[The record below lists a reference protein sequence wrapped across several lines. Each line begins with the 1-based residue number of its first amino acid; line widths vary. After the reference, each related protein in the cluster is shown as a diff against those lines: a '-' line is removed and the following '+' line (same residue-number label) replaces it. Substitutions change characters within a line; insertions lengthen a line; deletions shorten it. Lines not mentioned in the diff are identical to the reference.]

1 MAGMRSSR
9 TVSARVRRPG
19 PTPPGERSEARDHAE
34 RGVSEELDAWRERAV
49 PDPNAPLDAEDL
61 ARLLRDCLAAL
72 RLDPAIAEGFTV
84 NTVHYYRRKDII
96 DPPVGRTAAAR
107 YGLRHLWQVAGARL
121 AGHLGLVTLAEAR
134 AAMRGGDTAALLA
147 FLSARVADARAR
159 DALRSQSA
167 MPESSPASDAATAI
181 RPLGLAAPV
190 PALGSAPPPETALM
204 IPLPGDAWCVV
215 PASHEAHRSPHAA
228 GALVRALAEALH
240 KTRNSRD

>member
-1 MAGMRSSR
+1 
-9 TVSARVRRPG
+9 V
-19 PTPPGERSEARDHAE
+19 PPERGETRELRHDAE
-34 RGVSEELDAWRERAV
+34 RGALDELDAWRTRAV
-49 PDPNAPLDAEDL
+49 PDPEAPLDAEDL

-96 DPPVGRTAAAR
+96 DPPEGRTAAAR

-134 AAMRGGDTAALLA
+134 AAMRGADTASLLA

-159 DALRSQSA
+159 SAVRSQRATSGTPASA
-167 MPESSPASDAATAI
+167 EPARAIRSLAEEPSPSAVNAPES
-181 RPLGLAAPV
+181 
-190 PALGSAPPPETALM
+190 ALM

-215 PASHEAHRSPHAA
+215 PASHAAHHSTHAA
-228 GALVRALAEALH
+228 GALVRALADALH
-240 KTRNSRD
+240 KTRTRD